1 MRWLGAGAPAGL
13 PWLGQ
18 GAQQDSVGGGGGEG
32 GQVGNAAESVP
43 SRTGGG
49 RPNLPEGRAGLGRG
63 CGRQGVH
70 WSQGRMR
77 RMLGSSQEAG
87 STARARKRCSLG
99 ASRAVLHRRWPVA
112 APAQPG
118 TGGLRA
124 PAQHTVRL
132 VSLEAASSPGRG
144 AVVSPLPLSPAP
156 PQAVPQTHLSSRL
169 QSHCHP
175 SQVKGVPAGPPASGP
190 CLRVTSSRMGG
201 GTLRTRGVL

>member
-77 RMLGSSQEAG
+77 RMLRSSREAG
-87 STARARKRCSLG
+87 STARAREEAQPWGISGC
-99 ASRAVLHRRWPVA
+99 
-112 APAQPG
+112 PAQKVASGSARAAGDRRTAGPCSAHG
-118 TGGLRA
+118 QAGELGG
-124 PAQHTVRL
+124 RL
-132 VSLEAASSPGRG
+132 FSREGCSGQSSPTIS
-144 AVVSPLPLSPAP
+144 SPSPGCAPNTSVLSSPVTLP
-156 PQAVPQTHLSSRL
+156 PQPGQGCPCWPPSLWALS
-169 QSHCHP
+169 
-175 SQVKGVPAGPPASGP
+175 
-190 CLRVTSSRMGG
+190 
-201 GTLRTRGVL
+201 